1 MEKISKYRLEVIL
14 FIINAIYM
22 ILELVASRILS
33 PYFGN
38 TNIVWT
44 SIIGIIL
51 LSTSIG
57 NYLGGIIADKTQGNE
72 EKLKTN
78 VNIILMITGIYVFII
93 PIIQK
98 NNIELITIITENIKM
113 GAIISTICLFFVP
126 SMFIGMLTPVIL
138 KLKMK
143 ELGNVGK
150 TAGNISAIATLGSI
164 IGTFIGGFVLIPSFG
179 STQILFVLSIIIF
192 LLIFLTK
199 NKEKIFDKVTIL
211 SIILIVVNIICF
223 CVYTRIN
230 DINAKKVLEGK
241 TGIYT
246 NLDTQYGKITIKNG
260 YRYNYLCR
268 ELNIDRGNE
277 SATFVD
283 EDKCNELVNEY
294 TKYYDLMFKSDK
306 NINQVLM
313 IGGAGYS
320 YPKYYISHYS
330 NKKMDV
336 VEIDEKVTKI
346 AKKYFFLDKLFK
358 EFDLDNNDRLNLITE
373 DGRVYI
379 NKNQKKYDA
388 ILNDAFSGLS
398 PVKTLAT
405 KEAIIKI
412 HDSLNDGGIYLT
424 NVISSLSGENSRFI
438 KAEVNTLRKVFK
450 NVYVIPCKYKD
461 QKELVQ
467 NNMVVATDQEI
478 IFENQVN
485 LEIDEKNEII
495 ITDDYCPVE
504 DITPKI

>member
-192 LLIFLTK
+192 LLIFLT
-199 NKEKIFDKVTIL
+199 
-211 SIILIVVNIICF
+211 
-223 CVYTRIN
+223 
-230 DINAKKVLEGK
+230 
-241 TGIYT
+241 
-246 NLDTQYGKITIKNG
+246 
-260 YRYNYLCR
+260 
-268 ELNIDRGNE
+268 
-277 SATFVD
+277 
-283 EDKCNELVNEY
+283 
-294 TKYYDLMFKSDK
+294 
-306 NINQVLM
+306 
-313 IGGAGYS
+313 
-320 YPKYYISHYS
+320 
-330 NKKMDV
+330 
-336 VEIDEKVTKI
+336 
-346 AKKYFFLDKLFK
+346 
-358 EFDLDNNDRLNLITE
+358 
-373 DGRVYI
+373 
-379 NKNQKKYDA
+379 
-388 ILNDAFSGLS
+388 
-398 PVKTLAT
+398 
-405 KEAIIKI
+405 
-412 HDSLNDGGIYLT
+412 
-424 NVISSLSGENSRFI
+424 
-438 KAEVNTLRKVFK
+438 
-450 NVYVIPCKYKD
+450 
-461 QKELVQ
+461 
-467 NNMVVATDQEI
+467 
-478 IFENQVN
+478 
-485 LEIDEKNEII
+485 
-495 ITDDYCPVE
+495 
-504 DITPKI
+504 